1 MPTLR
6 DLRRRIKSVQG
17 TQQITKAMEM
27 VSAAKLRKAQ
37 TKLESSRPYASKMQ
51 AMLDNL
57 TQRTVSLSHPLFEKR
72 EVKKVGLVVI
82 TADRGLCGSYNH
94 NVIHQADKFLKKYDK
109 DKIALITI
117 GKKGY
122 TYYLKRPWEIKLKY
136 PDLGGNLIWTQVK
149 NITNQLVNL
158 FLFSEVD
165 EIYFIFT
172 KFLSAVSYKVTT
184 EKFLN
189 IESQVSRQKAGS
201 ASGGKAE
208 GGETYV
214 DYIFEPDPQSIFGN
228 LLPNYCM
235 TRVQMVLAESFASEH
250 GSRMISMGAA
260 TKNAEEMIE
269 HLTLVMNKLRQATI
283 TKEMLEITTGAEA
296 LKG

>member
-109 DKIALITI
+109 DKIALITV

-122 TYYLKRPWEIKLKY
+122 TYYSKRPWEIMLKY

-158 FLFSEVD
+158 FLSGEVD

-189 IESQVSRQKAGS
+189 IESQASSQKAGS

-208 GGETYV
+208 SKETYV

>member
-1 MPTLR
+1 MSTLR

-27 VSAAKLRKAQ
+27 VAAAKLRKAQ
-37 TKLESSRPYASKMQ
+37 TKLESSRPYASNMQ

-57 TQRTVSLSHPLFEKR
+57 TQASASLVHPLFEKR
-72 EVKKVGLVVI
+72 EIKKTGVVVV

-94 NVIHQADKFLKKYDK
+94 NVTHQADRFLKGYNKASV
-109 DKIALITI
+109 ALVII

-122 TYYLKRPWEIKLKY
+122 NYYVKRHWGIRLKY
-136 PDLGGNLIWTQVK
+136 LGLGGNLILTQVK
-149 NITNQLVNL
+149 NITNELVNL
-158 FLFSEVD
+158 FLSQEVD
-165 EIYFIFT
+165 EIYFVYT
-172 KFLSAVSYKVTT
+172 KFLSAASYKVTT
-184 EKFLN
+184 EKFLH
-189 IESQVSRQKAGS
+189 IESQM
-201 ASGGKAE
+201 KAE
-208 GGETYV
+208 GKKAYI
-214 DYIFEPDPQSIFGN
+214 DYIFEPDPQKIFAS

-235 TRVQMVLAESFASEH
+235 TKVQMALAESFASEH

-269 HLTLVMNKLRQATI
+269 HLTLVLNKLRQASI

>member
-37 TKLESSRPYASKMQ
+37 TKLEASRPYASKMQ

-72 EVKKVGLVVI
+72 EVKKTGVVVV

-94 NVIHQADKFLKKYDK
+94 NVIHQADKFLKKYNK
-109 DKIALITI
+109 DHIALIPI

-122 TYYLKRPWEIKLKY
+122 TYYSKRPWEIRLKY

-149 NITNQLVNL
+149 NVTNQLVNL
-158 FLFSEVD
+158 FLSGEVD
-165 EIYFIFT
+165 EIYFIYT

-189 IESQVSRQKAGS
+189 IESQV
-201 ASGGKAE
+201 KAE
-208 GGETYV
+208 SRETYV
-214 DYIFEPDPQSIFGN
+214 DYIFEPDPVSIFGN
-228 LLPNYCM
+228 LLPTYCM
-235 TRVQMVLAESFASEH
+235 TRVQMVLTESFASEY

-269 HLTLVMNKLRQATI
+269 HLTLVLNKLRQASI